1 MPIRERIRR
10 VFTRSSDDSSRS
22 TKSSVKSSKKDSS
35 IYQPG
40 EKMPPLKYRRPVNPE
55 HKAALE
61 SFSWAKAWRRNSEQS
76 VYSPM
81 GSRMP
86 SRKTSHSTIGRR
98 SIGGRSSI
106 TGGWRGTER
115 GGDGEGSG
123 SAVDSG
129 IGVGVGVGS
138 DQVKE
143 GSDEEHNV
151 SNGRNLPQSLPRA
164 NKSSSRSL
172 SSSHSFA
179 IAFQPPHLISCTAL
193 PFSQVRFLVET
204 SIGPTLYTRR
214 PRSRP
219 QTLASGNSERR
230 TRERRQRWSQS
241 KGRGT
246 TGLKT
251 GSSMA
256 MAMFVQYNWAEPLIH
271 DFDSCSYIQHH
282 RLFSLQFLYWLVI
295 SVSINHHDVYV
306 IYTDCI
312 PGERGRV

>member
-1 MPIRERIRR
+1 MGQGMAPQQRAER
-10 VFTRSSDDSSRS
+10 VFAH
-22 TKSSVKSSKKDSS
+22 
-35 IYQPG
+35 G
-40 EKMPPLKYRRPVNPE
+40 LA
-55 HKAALE
+55 HAE
-61 SFSWAKAWRRNSEQS
+61 SQDQS
-76 VYSPM
+76 LHHRTTEY
-81 GSRMP
+81 
-86 SRKTSHSTIGRR
+86 RR
-98 SIGGRSSI
+98 SIVDYRWVAGDRAGRR
-106 TGGWRGTER
+106 WRGQWKCSRQRNRSRSR
-115 GGDGEGSG
+115 GGKRPG
-123 SAVDSG
+123 
-129 IGVGVGVGS
+129 
-138 DQVKE
+138 Q
-143 GSDEEHNV
+143 
-151 SNGRNLPQSLPRA
+151 GRKRRGAQCLKR
-164 NKSSSRSL
+164 RSL